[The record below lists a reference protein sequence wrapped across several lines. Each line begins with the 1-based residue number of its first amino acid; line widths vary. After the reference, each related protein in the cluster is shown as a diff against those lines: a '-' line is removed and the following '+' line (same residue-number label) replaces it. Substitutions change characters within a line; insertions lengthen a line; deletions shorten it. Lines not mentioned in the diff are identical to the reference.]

1 MSLSSVRSILALCT
15 YAWKAEL
22 SQHPFLSSSSRVHP
36 VAGAQARC
44 VPSVRVGHSSSSP
57 TTMGI
62 HLLLWSDGFCNH
74 STKGLMLLLIR
85 KHWLPWCLRGLSV
98 CLQCRRPGFDP
109 WVGKIPWRRR
119 WQPTPV
125 FLPGESHGQRS
136 LVGYSLRDR
145 KESDTTERLHT
156 HSLGETDSSILE
168 LQGRFLEGI
177 NTLPESIKS

>member
-44 VPSVRVGHSSSSP
+44 VPSVRAGHSSSSP

-125 FLPGESHGQRS
+125 LLPRKSHGQRN
-136 LVGYSLRDR
+136 LVGYSPWGL
-145 KESDTTERLHT
+145 KESDTTE
-156 HSLGETDSSILE
+156 
-168 LQGRFLEGI
+168 
-177 NTLPESIKS
+177 